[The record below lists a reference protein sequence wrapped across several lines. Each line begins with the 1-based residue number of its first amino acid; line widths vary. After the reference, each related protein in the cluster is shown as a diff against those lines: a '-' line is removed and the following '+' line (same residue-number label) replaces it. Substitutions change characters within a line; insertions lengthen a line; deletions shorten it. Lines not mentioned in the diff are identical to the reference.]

1 MKKIII
7 LVILTLCT
15 IFFLSRMTYE
25 QQTIVPEL
33 RHLLHN
39 EPFKEQLSKIEFTY
53 WDQTISIETK
63 GYVYFIEFLIRKGT
77 HFSGYGIVG
86 IILYLFYFGLK
97 WRPAP
102 LLAIFSVFIIGSI
115 DEYIQYHIPGRTG
128 IFDDVII
135 DTCGAILFVTIFSL
149 IHQIYLKKKKKRR
162 KNKSA

>member
-1 MKKIII
+1 MKKLVVI
-7 LVILTLCT
+7 VILTLCT

-33 RHLLHN
+33 SKLLED
-39 EPFKEQLSKIEFTY
+39 EPFKEQLSKIKLTY
-53 WDQTISIETK
+53 WNQTISIETR
-63 GYVYFIEFLIRKGT
+63 GYIYFIEFLIRKAT

-86 IILYLFYFGLK
+86 IILYLFYFRLK

-102 LLAIFSVFIIGSI
+102 LLAIFSVFILGSI

-135 DTCGAILFVTIFSL
+135 DTCGAILFVSIFSL
-149 IHQIYLKKKKKRR
+149 IHQIILKMKRKKKKK
-162 KNKSA
+162 K

>member
-7 LVILTLCT
+7 IVILTLCT

-33 RHLLHN
+33 QHLLHD
-39 EPFKEQLSKIEFTY
+39 EPFKEQLSKIEITY
-53 WDQTISIETK
+53 WHQTISIETR
-63 GYVYFIEFLIRKGT
+63 GYIYFIEFLIRKAT
-77 HFSGYGIVG
+77 HFTGYGIVG
-86 IILYLFYFGLK
+86 IILYLCYFRLK

-102 LLAIFSVFIIGSI
+102 LLAILSVFVIGGI

-135 DTCGAILFVTIFSL
+135 DTSGAILFVSIFSL
-149 IHQIYLKKKKKRR
+149 IHQLLLKRKKRKQKKK
-162 KNKSA
+162 